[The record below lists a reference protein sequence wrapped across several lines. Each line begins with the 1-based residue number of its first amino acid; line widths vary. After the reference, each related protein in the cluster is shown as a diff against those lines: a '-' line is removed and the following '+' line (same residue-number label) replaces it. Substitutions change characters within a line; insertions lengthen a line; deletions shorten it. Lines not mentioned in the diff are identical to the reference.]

1 MPRRPAHVVTILL
14 GLSTVFILPSTHRP
28 EPGVNM
34 VLPDSLGEWYEWKG
48 RDAEVTQ
55 KERETLGHETQFA
68 RKVYTNTEGDAIF
81 VSIVLAGSDMNT
93 SIHRPERCLPAQG
106 YTMMD
111 SRRLKVDL
119 PSGPLTITRL
129 HNMRPLNI
137 ESHPGLTEYSL
148 NYYWFVGSTETT
160 ADHVERNLMDIRD
173 RLFHGYNQ
181 PWAYVTVVSRI
192 SEKLQRLGKN
202 EAQTDA
208 MLDAFLKELIP
219 VMQKPTVKNR

>member
-1 MPRRPAHVVTILL
+1 MITKRLLALHAIILVGL
-14 GLSTVFILPSTHRP
+14 GSVFLLPTAPHRP

-34 VLPDSLGEWYEWKG
+34 ELPDFIGDWYGQNADVSE
-48 RDAEVTQ
+48 
-55 KERETLGHETQFA
+55 KEILTLGPGTEFA
-68 RKVYTNTEGDAIF
+68 RKVYTNSRGDAVL
-81 VSIVLAGSDMNT
+81 VSIVLAGNDMNT

-129 HNMRPLNI
+129 HNKRPLKI
-137 ESHPGLTEYSL
+137 ESRPGLTEYSL
-148 NYYWFVGSTETT
+148 NYYWFVGATETT
-160 ADHVERNLMDIRD
+160 ADHVERNIMDVRD
-173 RLFHGYNQ
+173 RLLLGYNQ

-192 SEKLQRLGKN
+192 SEKLQRYGKN

-208 MLDAFLKELIP
+208 MLDGFLKELIP
-219 VMQKPTVKNR
+219 VMQKPFVKNR